1 MESLVSRPISS
12 RRPQVFG
19 SIGAILVAASLLFP
33 SFALAERPTMPSLT
47 EKQQARV
54 DDGKLVLL
62 TESAGGE
69 GKKLVTGIIRI
80 EAEADE
86 IWPIVLSN
94 KSIRESSKAIR
105 EVNTYKDETTAGV
118 RDLRLA
124 YLLKVGWS
132 EIRYHSARRYK
143 ASDGYMTWVLD
154 KEKENDIRW
163 TEGSYSTW
171 PAGGSK
177 GTIFLY
183 KARIETGKAVPE
195 WLEEELTQS
204 SLRKY
209 LVYIK
214 KIAED

>member
-1 MESLVSRPISS
+1 MESLVSQPISS

-94 KSIRESSKAIR
+94 KSIRESSKACLLY
-105 EVNTYKDETTAGV
+105 TSPSP
-118 RDLRLA
+118 RD
-124 YLLKVGWS
+124 
-132 EIRYHSARRYK
+132 
-143 ASDGYMTWVLD
+143 
-154 KEKENDIRW
+154 
-163 TEGSYSTW
+163 
-171 PAGGSK
+171 
-177 GTIFLY
+177 
-183 KARIETGKAVPE
+183 
-195 WLEEELTQS
+195 
-204 SLRKY
+204 
-209 LVYIK
+209 
-214 KIAED
+214 

>member
-1 MESLVSRPISS
+1 
-12 RRPQVFG
+12 
-19 SIGAILVAASLLFP
+19 
-33 SFALAERPTMPSLT
+33 MPSLN
-47 EKQQARV
+47 EKQQARL

-62 TESAGGE
+62 SESAGGE

-80 EAEADE
+80 KAKADA

-94 KSIRESSKAIR
+94 KHIRDSSKAIR

-132 EIRYHSARRYK
+132 EIRYHSARRYR

-154 KEKENDIRW
+154 KERENDIRW

-171 PAGGSK
+171 PISGSED
-177 GTIFLY
+177 TLFLY